1 MIVCPER
8 DLYQPVR
15 PSLPFPKASSGCGG
29 EGECSL
35 VFSSALL
42 EKPFVPPG
50 GAGSIFTYLM
60 PSLPFP
66 SRARYPAALEMTRH
80 FFEMELE
87 QTEKERLRE
96 VCEKKRELTPATVE
110 QLAGEHDALDD
121 FLTALEAL
129 P

>member
-1 MIVCPER
+1 MPRLPI
-8 DLYQPVR
+8 PV
-15 PSLPFPKASSGCGG
+15 SG
-29 EGECSL
+29 
-35 VFSSALL
+35 
-42 EKPFVPPG
+42 
-50 GAGSIFTYLM
+50 
-60 PSLPFP
+60 
-66 SRARYPAALEMTRH
+66 RYPAALEMTRH